1 MMYSTE
7 FESVGHM
14 SVDWKLPTTPPLNV
28 SNLYAQMG
36 ERDLLIR
43 RIVDPILEKAADF
56 KIRQFTLATCYN
68 HISIK
73 LHATE
78 QQKQVAELA
87 IKAAMQE
94 ALEANREAAKSVT
107 LEVCWSV

>member
-14 SVDWKLPTTPPLNV
+14 SANWKLPTADPMAI
-28 SNLYAQMG
+28 SNLYAQMAG
-36 ERDLLIR
+36 RDLLIW
-43 RIVDPILEKAADF
+43 RIVEPILEKAADF
-56 KIRQFTLATCYN
+56 KIRQFTLTTCYS

-87 IKAAMQE
+87 IKTAMQE
-94 ALEANREAAKSVT
+94 AIEANREAAKSVT